1 LPDALP
7 DRVPDTAAG
16 ARLAP
21 AASKRPRAARR
32 APAGRARGKPGQAKP
47 GQPWPEPG
55 GPEAAG
61 PELEVAGP
69 ARRAPAQPAPP
80 WPDLTQAD
88 LTELPGGG
96 FSLAAGARQA
106 ALRRTWLDTFDWRL
120 YRAGLTLE
128 QVTGRGTAELRLTG
142 RDGIVVATEQLRPGP
157 GRGVQPRAAQAG
169 IPPWPARLDALP
181 AGPLTEHLAS
191 VVGVRALLPV
201 ARAASTVRE
210 HRALNGDDK
219 TVARITADRMT
230 VSYPAAAALPVR
242 LAVTAVRGYQA
253 QATRLATLLE
263 ALPVGLPAGQSALEA
278 VLASAGQRAGDYTG
292 RIEVQLTAGMPAV
305 TAMATVFAAL
315 LDTLEANV
323 PGTAADI
330 DTEFLHD
337 LRVAVRRT
345 RSALKLAGQVL
356 PDGDRK
362 RFRPEFKWL
371 GDLTTPTRDLDV
383 YLLRLPSMTAGLV
396 GADAAD
402 LGPFGVYV
410 RRQRARAQR
419 ELARGLRSARFT
431 RLCRDWRDA
440 LDAAAGSARR
450 KPGVATLAAR
460 SIAGAHQRVL
470 ASGAAITA
478 TSPPQSLHDLRKLC
492 KDLRYLL
499 EIFASLHA
507 PGVQWRAVRELKG
520 LQDCLGEFQDTDV
533 QRTEIRALAEQML
546 AERQAPAETLLAMGE
561 VAAGLARRE
570 RRARAEFAGLF
581 QEFASPA
588 GQARITPL
596 TSPAAL

>member
-1 LPDALP
+1 VV
-7 DRVPDTAAG
+7 RQV
-16 ARLAP
+16 R
-21 AASKRPRAARR
+21 
-32 APAGRARGKPGQAKP
+32 
-47 GQPWPEPG
+47 
-55 GPEAAG
+55 
-61 PELEVAGP
+61 
-69 ARRAPAQPAPP
+69 
-80 WPDLTQAD
+80 PDLTQTD
-88 LTELPGGG
+88 LTELAGSG
-96 FSLAAGARQA
+96 FSLVGGARQA
-106 ALRRTWLDTFDWRL
+106 TLRRTWLDTFDWRL

-142 RDGIVVATEQLRPGP
+142 RDGIAVATEQLRPGH
-157 GRGVQPRAAQAG
+157 GSGAQPRSAPPG
-169 IPPWPARLDALP
+169 IPQWPARLDALP

-201 ARAASTVRE
+201 AKVTSAVRE
-210 HRALNGDDK
+210 HRAMNGDDK
-219 TVARITADRMT
+219 TIARITADRMT

-253 QATRLATLLE
+253 QATRLGTLL
-263 ALPVGLPAGQSALEA
+263 AVPPDGSPAGQSALEA
-278 VLASAGQRAGDYTG
+278 VLASAGQGAGDYSG
-292 RIEVQLTAGMPAV
+292 RIDVQLTAGMPAV

-356 PDGDRK
+356 PDGVRQ

-383 YLLRLPSMTAGLV
+383 YLLRLPAMTDGLV

-402 LGPFGVYV
+402 LAPFGEYV
-410 RRQRARAQR
+410 QRQRARAQR

-450 KPGVATLAAR
+450 KPPVAALAAR

-470 ASGAAITA
+470 SSGAAITP

-499 EIFASLHA
+499 EIFASLHD

-533 QRTEIRALAEQML
+533 QRTEIRAFAVQML
-546 AERQAPAETLLAMGE
+546 AERWAPAVTLLAMGE

-596 TSPAAL
+596 TRPAAL